1 MVHAIALSLVSIMF
15 ALGRGR
21 PALWLLTVDLL
32 LLYAPMNVMT
42 AIGLIGAAAAGA
54 ERRRHL
60 EERGL
65 RHEAEQNLADARTQ
79 VVNALE
85 ALNGP
90 PPPAQPVVSPEYLE
104 RIAVSVGNRVS
115 VLAVND
121 IDWIEAR
128 SYYARLH
135 IGPRHY
141 LVRQSMNVL
150 ESRLNPRK
158 FARIHRSTIV
168 NLDRVAR
175 LSPPTGGRFAS
186 RFTTVASW

>member
-1 MVHAIALSLVSIMF
+1 
-15 ALGRGR
+15 
-21 PALWLLTVDLL
+21 
-32 LLYAPMNVMT
+32 MNVMT

-150 ESRLNPRK
+150 ESRLNPR
-158 FARIHRSTIV
+158 
-168 NLDRVAR
+168 
-175 LSPPTGGRFAS
+175 
-186 RFTTVASW
+186 